1 MKVKDLINELLN
13 CDMNKEVAIEY
24 PNNIGRSENTNY
36 SLYKQCTKPFV
47 YESISQVILGTE
59 NED

>member
-1 MKVKDLINELLN
+1 MTVKNLINDLLN
-13 CDMNKEVAIEY
+13 CDLTKEVVVEY
-24 PNNIGRSENTNY
+24 PNNTDISENTNY

-47 YESISQVILGTE
+47 YESISQVIIGTE